1 MDKKQQQLS
10 GVYAIT
16 DPLLLPDDTQ
26 MLERVEAA
34 LRGGLSVLQYR
45 DKTADASKALRQA
58 RLLSD
63 LCKSYDCLFI
73 INDDPE
79 LARACEASGVHLGQG
94 DASLQHARE
103 LLGNHFLIGRTCH
116 NSLQL
121 AEQAVQ
127 QGADYLAFG
136 RCYPSKTK
144 PDAPAAPLSIFLHTR
159 HLQIP
164 CVAIGGITP
173 MHASE
178 VVQAGASMIAAAEGI
193 FAAADPCQ
201 AVLQYRKAFEY
212 SPSFINEVHHDT
224 LSRTF

>member
-1 MDKKQQQLS
+1 MDKKQKLS

-16 DPLLLPDDTQ
+16 DPLLLPNDTQ
-26 MLERVEAA
+26 MQEQVEAA
-34 LRGGLSVLQYR
+34 LRGGLSLLQYR

-58 RLLSD
+58 RLLAD
-63 LCKSYDCLFI
+63 LCKHYDCLFI
-73 INDDPE
+73 VNDDPE
-79 LARACEASGVHLGQG
+79 LARAAEAEGVHLGQG
-94 DASLQHARE
+94 DGNLQHARE
-103 LLGNHFLIGRTCH
+103 LLGSHFLIGRTCH

-144 PDAPAAPLSIFLHTR
+144 PNAPAAPLSIFLHTQ
-159 HLQIP
+159 HLQVP

-173 MHASE
+173 QHAPE

-193 FAAADPCQ
+193 FAATDPYL
-201 AVLQYRKAFEY
+201 AVLEYRKAFDY
-212 SPSFINEVHHDT
+212 SPSFINEAHHDT